1 VAKCPEPVSSWPPG
15 APITTPMRRLTI
27 VMAIACALCTAAPAA
42 AKRAPITG
50 TLAKPGYTLVAV
62 GYDGTTTSTKARRF
76 RLRVSGK
83 VTLHLRSPHGKYG
96 GPVVV
101 AMRKGRAV
109 LGVKAGARL
118 GKVSLKRGYAVTA
131 KPLAQRFAD
140 RSRTTSAR
148 RGVPLGN
155 GRNFGLVRSRAKGP
169 SGAGGDQD
177 RDGVPNVLDI
187 DTDGDRVLNPL
198 ERGAA
203 ATTVAQAGPPP
214 AGTGLNNFSQ
224 LFLDLTS
231 TVNANASGVTDK
243 QIDAAVRRHLSV
255 VLLQVP
261 PDTELDCGGLSYCSR
276 GGSGRLE
283 PGDPFPGAFDTDG
296 DGLGTMPLNATGE
309 FRLVPGATADKI
321 GSGDTMLER
330 TADGR
335 ELPGS
340 LAFVFT
346 TVPAVSTWR
355 DGAGN
360 AGAFN
365 YPTSPGAPGTG
376 GNPALLGP
384 NAGGDYVLTLT
395 VWRPQ
400 RQAIESAG
408 EAAGFIDIGRLEYEV
423 NVPNVPRAPA
433 PQPGSGQAPQCPPA
447 SLSTSDP
454 HLSVKTVAGGFG
466 RVADSASDRP
476 AKASNT
482 LTFTVNLSECARL
495 RGGSLQRGDAL
506 NVDIAANPANP
517 ESHDH
522 ANQIIWFRMD

>member
-1 VAKCPEPVSSWPPG
+1 
-15 APITTPMRRLTI
+15 M
-27 VMAIACALCTAAPAA
+27 
-42 AKRAPITG
+42 
-50 TLAKPGYTLVAV
+50 
-62 GYDGTTTSTKARRF
+62 
-76 RLRVSGK
+76 
-83 VTLHLRSPHGKYG
+83 
-96 GPVVV
+96 
-101 AMRKGRAV
+101 
-109 LGVKAGARL
+109 
-118 GKVSLKRGYAVTA
+118 
-131 KPLAQRFAD
+131 
-140 RSRTTSAR
+140 R

-169 SGAGGDQD
+169 TGAGGDQD

-198 ERGAA
+198 ERGP
-203 ATTVAQAGPPP
+203 ATARVAQAVPPP
-214 AGTGLNNFSQ
+214 GPTSGTGFNNFSQ
-224 LFLDLTS
+224 LFLELPQ

-243 QIDAAVRRHLSV
+243 QIDAAVRGHLSV

-276 GGSGRLE
+276 GGSGRIEL
-283 PGDPFPGAFDTDG
+283 GDPFPGAFDTDG
-296 DGLGTMPLNATGE
+296 DGLGTMPLNSTGE
-309 FRLVPGATADKI
+309 FRLVPGASATQI
-321 GSGDTMLER
+321 GSGDTMIER
-330 TADGR
+330 TSDGR

-365 YPTSPGAPGTG
+365 YPTPAGAPGTG
-376 GNPALLGP
+376 GNPALIGP
-384 NAGGDYVLTLT
+384 NGGGDYVLTLT

-408 EAAGFIDIGRLEYEV
+408 EDEGYIDIGRLEYEV
-423 NVPNVPRAPA
+423 NLPMVPRSPSA
-433 PQPGSGQAPQCPPA
+433 QPGSGQAPQCPTA
-447 SLSTSDP
+447 GLSTSDP
-454 HLSVKTVAGGFG
+454 HLSLKTVAGGFG
-466 RVADSASDRP
+466 RVADSAPDRP

-495 RGGSLQRGDAL
+495 RGGSLQRGDTL

-517 ESHDH
+517 DSHDH

>member
-1 VAKCPEPVSSWPPG
+1 
-15 APITTPMRRLTI
+15 MRRLTI
-27 VMAIACALCTAAPAA
+27 VMALACALFAAAPAA

-62 GYDGTTTSTKARRF
+62 GYDGKTTSTKARRF
-76 RLRVSGK
+76 RLRVAGK
-83 VTLHLRSPHGKYG
+83 VTLHLRSPRGKYA

-101 AMRKGRAV
+101 GTRKGRAV

-118 GKVSLKRGYAVTA
+118 GKVSVKRGYAVTA
-131 KPLAQRFAD
+131 KPLAKRFAD
-140 RSRTTSAR
+140 RSRTTSVR

-169 SGAGGDQD
+169 TGAGGDQD

-198 ERGAA
+198 ERGG
-203 ATTVAQAGPPP
+203 ATASIAQVPPP
-214 AGTGLNNFSQ
+214 PPPPGPVSGTGFNNFSQ
-224 LFLDLTS
+224 LFLELPQ

-243 QIDAAVRRHLSV
+243 QIDAAVRDHLSV

-261 PDTELDCGGLSYCSR
+261 PDTELDCGGLSYCSK
-276 GGSGRLE
+276 GGTGRLQVDPPM
-283 PGDPFPGAFDTDG
+283 PGVLGAPFPGAFDTDG
-296 DGLGTMPLNATGE
+296 DGLGTMSLNATGE
-309 FRLVPGATADKI
+309 FRLVPGAPATKI
-321 GSGDTMLER
+321 GSGDTMIER
-330 TADGR
+330 TSDGR

-365 YPTSPGAPGTG
+365 YPTPAGAPGTG
-376 GNPALLGP
+376 GNPALIGP
-384 NAGGDYVLTLT
+384 NGGGDYVLTLT

-400 RQAIESAG
+400 RRAIESAG
-408 EAAGFIDIGRLEYEV
+408 EDEGYIDIGRLEYEV
-423 NVPNVPRAPA
+423 NVPNVPRSPSS
-433 PQPGSGQAPQCPPA
+433 QPGSGQAPQCPPA
-447 SLSTSDP
+447 SLSTSDS
-454 HLSVKTVAGGFG
+454 HMTVKTIAGGFG
-466 RVADSASDRP
+466 RVADSASDQP
-476 AKASNT
+476 SKASNT

-495 RGGSLQRGDAL
+495 RGGSLQRGDTL
-506 NVDIAANPANP
+506 NVDIAAIPANP
-517 ESHDH
+517 DSHDH